1 MVLASGAVL
10 DKRFEEVAAMS
21 AKVRVVD
28 LLVLRCADSKH
39 GDLPQEAKPRP
50 DLGLQCQVGA
60 GVVLQD
66 LRHRARFAQLLAPG
80 RR

>member
-1 MVLASGAVL
+1 MVLVREAVL
-10 DKRFEEVAAMS
+10 QKRFEEAAATS
-21 AKVRVVD
+21 AKARVVD

-39 GDLPQEAKPRP
+39 GDLPQEAKPRS
-50 DLGLQCQVGA
+50 DLGLQRQVGA

-66 LRHRARFAQLLAPG
+66 LRHRARLAQLLVPG